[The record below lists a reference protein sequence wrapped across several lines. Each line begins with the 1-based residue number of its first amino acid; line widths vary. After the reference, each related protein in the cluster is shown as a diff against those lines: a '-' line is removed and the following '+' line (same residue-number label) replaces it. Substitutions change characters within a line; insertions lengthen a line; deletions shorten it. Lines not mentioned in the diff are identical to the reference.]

1 VTLGGTTPV
10 QISFG
15 GGQIL
20 ADKASAAKA

>member
-10 QISFG
+10 QASFG

-20 ADKASAAKA
+20 EASMAGED